1 MKKVLSLLV
10 FIPFVCAGCGITS
23 IVTETPYSGNR
34 SSYRTTVR
42 SNRMNSV
49 TTNVYAANDDISLY
63 LDLQGVA
70 AAFSQASTVKEFES
84 LLNDSSYMLSDLDLN
99 GDGYV
104 DYLRVLE
111 TLDGSTHVFLIQA
124 VLGEDIYQDVAT
136 LVAEVPATSTTYH
149 VQIVGAPFLYGPD
162 YIIEPV
168 YYTRPAI
175 FVSFGAGAYVAWTSP
190 WRWNYYPTYYTRPAP
205 VHIGHYQAYIGTYM
219 RNHKYCH
226 EVTYVNVYHYTNY
239 NIVNRNIQ
247 RNDYIVNH
255 PDRSF
260 DTRVT
265 KIRGSRNTG
274 ADQKTINIRNAKDIR
289 DLHDASKKT
298 ATTSKSQYRR
308 TGESYYGNN
317 GNTDANRGRQVR
329 SNENRKPQSS
339 TTYNKG
345 RKMDVNHTGSKQ
357 TTGPADTGKESGKVT
372 EIKSNPTTYRRN
384 SDNASKRS
392 SATSARQNTT
402 ISGASGGSTY
412 RRSTGSS
419 QSASQSTSQSSKAST
434 KVTSRVRKSG
444 AANTKVNKV
453 SSTGEK
459 TSYRRK

>member
-1 MKKVLSLLV
+1 MKKILYLLV

-34 SSYRTTVR
+34 TSYRTTVR
-42 SNRMNSV
+42 SNRTSSV

-70 AAFSQASTVKEFES
+70 AAFSQASSVKEFES

-124 VLGEDIYQDVAT
+124 VLGEDVYQDVAT
-136 LVAEVPATSTTYH
+136 LVAEVPASTTTYH
-149 VQIVGAPFLYGPD
+149 VQVIGAPFLYGPD

-175 FVSFGAGAYVAWTSP
+175 FVSFGVGAYVAWTSP
-190 WRWNYYPTYYTRPAP
+190 WRWNYYPTYYTRPVP

-226 EVTYVNVYHYTNY
+226 NVTYVNVYHYTNY
-239 NIVNRNIQ
+239 NIVCRNNQ
-247 RNDYIVNH
+247 RNDYIVKH
-255 PDRSF
+255 PERSF
-260 DTRVT
+260 NNRVSS
-265 KIRGSRNTG
+265 IRGIMNTG
-274 ADQKTINIRNAKDIR
+274 SNQQPVNIRNAKDIR
-289 DLHDASKKT
+289 DLHDANKKT
-298 ATTSKSQYRR
+298 TTSSRSQYRR
-308 TGESYYGNN
+308 SGNSNYVNNGSNN
-317 GNTDANRGRQVR
+317 GNNSIRERQVKR
-329 SNENRKPQSS
+329 NNVGNNNNNNTQQSS
-339 TTYNKG
+339 GTYNKG
-345 RKMDVNHTGSKQ
+345 RVRDSQ
-357 TTGPADTGKESGKVT
+357 PA
-372 EIKSNPTTYRRN
+372 TYRRN
-384 SDNASKRS
+384 TETTQRQTTNVMKDNKASSRTT
-392 SATSARQNTT
+392 TST
-402 ISGASGGSTY
+402 SGNTY
-412 RRSTGSS
+412 RKSTSS
-419 QSASQSTSQSSKAST
+419 QKAAQSSKAST
-434 KVTSRVRKSG
+434 TVTSRVKKSG

>member
-42 SNRMNSV
+42 SNRTNSV

-239 NIVNRNIQ
+239 NIVCRNNQ
-247 RNDYIVNH
+247 RNDYIVKH
-255 PDRSF
+255 PERSF
-260 DTRVT
+260 NNRVSS
-265 KIRGSRNTG
+265 IRGIMNTG
-274 ADQKTINIRNAKDIR
+274 SNQQPVNIRNAKDIR
-289 DLHDASKKT
+289 DMHDANKKT
-298 ATTSKSQYRR
+298 TTSSRSQYRR
-308 TGESYYGNN
+308 SGNSNYVNNGSNN
-317 GNTDANRGRQVR
+317 GNNNNNNRERQLKR
-329 SNENRKPQSS
+329 NNAGNNNNNTNTQQSGG
-339 TTYNKG
+339 TYNKG
-345 RKMDVNHTGSKQ
+345 RVREGQNQ
-357 TTGPADTGKESGKVT
+357 TA
-372 EIKSNPTTYRRN
+372 TYRRN
-384 SDNASKRS
+384 
-392 SATSARQNTT
+392 TETT
-402 ISGASGGSTY
+402 QKKSTTVVNNNKSTQ
-412 RRSTGSS
+412 RSTATATNSNRTYNRSTSS
-419 QSASQSTSQSSKAST
+419 QKAAQSSKAST
-434 KVTSRVRKSG
+434 TVTSRVKKSG

>member
-1 MKKVLSLLV
+1 MKKILSLLV
-10 FIPFVCAGCGITS
+10 FIPFVCAGCGVTS

-34 SSYRTTVR
+34 TSYRTTVR
-42 SNRMNSV
+42 TNRTNSV

-124 VLGEDIYQDVAT
+124 VLGEDVYQDVAT
-136 LVAEVPATSTTYH
+136 LVAEVPASTTTYH
-149 VQIVGAPFLYGPD
+149 VQVIGAPFLYGPD

-175 FVSFGAGAYVAWTSP
+175 FVSFGVRAYVAWTSP
-190 WRWNYYPTYYTRPAP
+190 WRWNYYPTYYTRPVP

-219 RNHKYCH
+219 RNHRYCH
-226 EVTYVNVYHYTNY
+226 NVTYVNVYHYSNY
-239 NIVNRNIQ
+239 NIVCRNNQ
-247 RNDYIVNH
+247 RNDYIVKH
-255 PDRSF
+255 PERSF
-260 DTRVT
+260 NNRVSS
-265 KIRGSRNTG
+265 IRGIMNTG
-274 ADQKTINIRNAKDIR
+274 SNQQPVNIRNAKDIR
-289 DLHDASKKT
+289 DMHDANKKT
-298 ATTSKSQYRR
+298 TTSSRSQYRR
-308 TGESYYGNN
+308 STGNSNYVNNGSNN
-317 GNTDANRGRQVR
+317 GNNNNNSNNRGKQLKRNNAGNNNNNTNIQ
-329 SNENRKPQSS
+329 QSGG
-339 TTYNKG
+339 TYNKG
-345 RKMDVNHTGSKQ
+345 RVRDNQS
-357 TTGPADTGKESGKVT
+357 A
-372 EIKSNPTTYRRN
+372 TYRRN
-384 SDNASKRS
+384 TETTQRQTTNVMKDNKASSRTT
-392 SATSARQNTT
+392 TST
-402 ISGASGGSTY
+402 SGNTY
-412 RRSTGSS
+412 RKSTSS
-419 QSASQSTSQSSKAST
+419 QKAAQSSKAST
-434 KVTSRVRKSG
+434 TVTSRVKKSG